1 MYWLLL
7 ELWPWMAL
15 AFLIGVAVSWV
26 TCHWE
31 DEEKAEAE
39 FGHSGLYRD

>member
-1 MYWLLL
+1 MYYLFL

-15 AFLIGVAVSWV
+15 AFLIGVAVAWV

-31 DEEKAEAE
+31 EDDRADMKLQQ
-39 FGHSGLYRD
+39 SGLYRD